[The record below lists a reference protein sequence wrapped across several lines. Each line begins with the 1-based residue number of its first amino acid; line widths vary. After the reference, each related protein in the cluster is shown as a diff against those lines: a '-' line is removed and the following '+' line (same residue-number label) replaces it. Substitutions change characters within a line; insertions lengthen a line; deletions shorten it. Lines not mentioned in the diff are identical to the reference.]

1 MGLCWNIVKKEKD
14 MEYYSASL
22 ALLERILDRRAY
34 LCLDSDSPGSDKNDA
49 WTSDGAAC
57 VRWCCIGILKY
68 L

>member
-1 MGLCWNIVKKEKD
+1 MLEHVKKEKD
-14 MEYYSASL
+14 MEYVNAFWIGGL
-22 ALLERILDRRAY
+22 T

-57 VRWCCIGILKY
+57 VRRCCIGILKY

>member
-1 MGLCWNIVKKEKD
+1 MH
-14 MEYYSASL
+14 
-22 ALLERILDRRAY
+22 LDRRAY

-57 VRWCCIGILKY
+57 VRRCCIGILKY